1 MDRVSFGVVLLVLLV
16 AGCGALPTHD
26 AALAAA
32 ARAALQARMTAIV
45 QPAGSPCPAD
55 DATWA
60 FVKTQ
65 ATERISSTY
74 ADPERTRLL
83 GLLLRDGN
91 RQGCALAGGVD
102 WFNPRQQ
109 TISGSSATLE
119 ADASI
124 WQRFRGAG
132 QGPGIAEPHNTMHCS
147 FVLTH
152 TGGVW
157 LVSDSVCDFANG
169 SGP

>member
-1 MDRVSFGVVLLVLLV
+1 MNRGPFSVGLLAILV
-16 AGCGALPTHD
+16 AGCGALPAHD
-26 AALAAA
+26 SALAAA
-32 ARAALQARMTAIV
+32 ARAALEAEMTAIV

-65 ATERISSTY
+65 ATKRISSTY

-102 WFNPRQQ
+102 WFSPGRQ

-119 ADASI
+119 ADASL
-124 WQRFRGAG
+124 WSRFRSPG
-132 QGPGIAEPHNTMHCS
+132 QGTGTSEPHSTMHCS

-152 TGGVW
+152 TGGTW
-157 LVSDSVCDFANG
+157 LVAGSLCDFVNG